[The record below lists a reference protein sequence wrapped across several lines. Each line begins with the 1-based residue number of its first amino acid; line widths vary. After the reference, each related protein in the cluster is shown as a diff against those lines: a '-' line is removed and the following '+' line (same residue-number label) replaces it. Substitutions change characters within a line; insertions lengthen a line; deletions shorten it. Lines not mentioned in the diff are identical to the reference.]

1 MYKCAIQTFFWYYS
15 YWHCLQLFGLILE
28 IAYYILGLL
37 IIHNFIT
44 HMVRATDAERADKLR
59 EKRKQIEAQ
68 IAAIEARRKTKE
80 RRFLTRQKIIIGAA
94 VIAEANSNKAFAEE
108 LTKLLQK
115 IVTRDV
121 DKVVIK
127 EFMEKTEGK

>member
-1 MYKCAIQTFFWYYS
+1 
-15 YWHCLQLFGLILE
+15 
-28 IAYYILGLL
+28 
-37 IIHNFIT
+37 
-44 HMVRATDAERADKLR
+44 MVRATDAERAEKLR

-68 IAAIEARRKTKE
+68 IVAIEARRKTKE

-127 EFMEKTEGK
+127 EFLEKTKSK